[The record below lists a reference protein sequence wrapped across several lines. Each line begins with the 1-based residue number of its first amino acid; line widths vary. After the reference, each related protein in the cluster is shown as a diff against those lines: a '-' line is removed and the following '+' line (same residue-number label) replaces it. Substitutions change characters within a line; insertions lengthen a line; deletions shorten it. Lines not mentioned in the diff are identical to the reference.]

1 MLKKEYKGG
10 AFKNIIIAIVKI
22 NEKNCKQNGGTLPE
36 SRTKCTGDG
45 NWKENRNKKLEDQ
58 KVQDPCNRSS
68 RKNKTKKIKE
78 MTLQVERAQRVL
90 IQLTKKTP
98 HHGPSSR
105 EEKRVNRMASS
116 GFSNASLDTS
126 RQKEMPPT
134 F

>member
-1 MLKKEYKGG
+1 
-10 AFKNIIIAIVKI
+10 
-22 NEKNCKQNGGTLPE
+22 
-36 SRTKCTGDG
+36 
-45 NWKENRNKKLEDQ
+45 
-58 KVQDPCNRSS
+58 
-68 RKNKTKKIKE
+68 

-98 HHGPSSR
+98 HQGPSSR
-105 EEKRVNRMASS
+105 EEKRRVNGMASS